1 MHKKYLEI
9 YTKLLIPIIINNRL
23 SINSFK
29 IEFLYLL
36 FLIWHL
42 INKNV
47 WILKI
52 QFSSVQSLTRVWLF
66 ATLWTAARQTSLS
79 ITNSWSLLKLTS
91 IQLMMPSKHT
101 ILCHPIL
108 LPPPIFSSIRNFFN
122 ELVLHIRLYHAQYV
136 QAMFLGKCT
145 HVLLLLWPKC
155 FNFTFFF
162 FSKTITS

>member
-1 MHKKYLEI
+1 MKQICISCLNMHKNYLEI

-23 SINSFK
+23 SINYFK

-47 WILKI
+47 WILKV

-66 ATLWTAARQTSLS
+66 ATPWTAARQASLS

-108 LPPPIFSSIRNFFN
+108 LLPSILSSIRNFFN
-122 ELVLHIRLYHAQYV
+122 ELVHHIRLYRAQYV
-136 QAMFLGKCT
+136 
-145 HVLLLLWPKC
+145 
-155 FNFTFFF
+155 
-162 FSKTITS
+162 